1 MIIQSLL
8 DNDLYKF
15 TMMQAFHHN
24 FPEAQSKHRFILR
37 SKGVNLLP
45 YKKQIEE
52 EIEHM
57 CSLSFKPKELEYLSS
72 LGFMKPDYL
81 DLLEDIKLK
90 TRGMKITEESGNLAI
105 TYEGSLVQKILF
117 EVPVMAIISETYLRD
132 KVDIKQEAHKI
143 GYAKIKEKIEK
154 LENAGVPIKFAD
166 FGTRRRFSREW
177 HDVVVN
183 LFSNLAPD
191 YFVGTSNVLLAM
203 NHKVKPIGTMAH
215 EWIQAGQALG
225 EVQLKNSQ
233 KFMFETWVKEYRG
246 DLGILLTDTIGMEP
260 FLKDFDK
267 YFAKLYDGCR
277 HDSGCP
283 YTWGDKLI
291 EHYKSFNIDPTTKTA
306 VFSDGL
312 NFDKMIEIDKHF
324 HGKINTSYGIG
335 TNVTNDVG
343 VQPLSMVIK
352 LVELNGNAVA
362 KISDEPIKAICEDP
376 EFLSYLKKVYGV

>member
-24 FPEAQSKHRFILR
+24 FPEAQSKHKFILR

-57 CSLSFKPKELEYLSS
+57 CSLSFKPEELEFLSS

-81 DLLEDIKLK
+81 DFLEDLKLK

-117 EVPVMAIISETYLRD
+117 EVPLMAIISEAYLRD
-132 KVDIKQEAHKI
+132 KINKEEAYKT
-143 GYAKIKEKIEK
+143 GFKKIKEKVGK
-154 LENAGVPIKFAD
+154 LEKVGHFIKFAD

-177 HDVVVN
+177 HDLVVST
-183 LFSNLAPD
+183 FKELAPD
-191 YFVGTSNVLLAM
+191 NFVGTSNLYLAM
-203 NHKVKPIGTMAH
+203 KHGLKPIGTMAH
-215 EWIQAGQALG
+215 EWVQAGQALNK
-225 EVQLKNSQ
+225 VQLKSSQ
-233 KFMFETWVKEYRG
+233 KYMFETWVREYRG
-246 DLGILLTDTIGMEP
+246 DLGILLTDTIGMSA

-277 HDSGCP
+277 HDSGSP
-283 YTWGDKLI
+283 YEWGDQLI
-291 EHYKSFNIDPTTKTA
+291 NHYKSFDIDPMTKTA

-312 NFDKMIEIDKHF
+312 NFDKMIEIDQHF
-324 HGKINTSYGIG
+324 HRRISTSYGIG

-343 VQPLSMVIK
+343 VSPLSMVIK
-352 LVELNGNAVA
+352 LVGLNGNAVA
-362 KISDEPIKAICEDP
+362 KISDEPAKAICEDP
-376 EFLSYLKKVYGV
+376 EFLSYLKKVYHV